1 MSRSHS
7 PSKKKHKKSK
17 KHKRDSS
24 SDTSSGHEK
33 KKKHKKHKK
42 KKDSEKKHSKTKRE
56 SETQSKPAETS
67 GEPLFEFQARRL
79 KETSAALARL
89 PAATPK
95 AIVESN
101 PEEKARVS
109 GPMSKQDYDKVNS
122 QIREVRDPKVDWSSS
137 FGAWG
142 RRNSGTN
149 CEQRGAAKDPPFGN
163 HLGWCYDVWCTQLI
177 VWSPLFV
184 FFSSSFSH
192 IDTFSS
198 LECST
203 TVFTRHQGG

>member
-79 KETSAALARL
+79 KETSATLARL

-122 QIREVRDPKVDWSSS
+122 QIREVRDPKTGRVRLVRGEGEILEQIVSKEEQQKIRRLATTWDGVMMY
-137 FGAWG
+137 GAP
-142 RRNSGTN
+142 S
-149 CEQRGAAKDPPFGN
+149 
-163 HLGWCYDVWCTQLI
+163 
-177 VWSPLFV
+177 
-184 FFSSSFSH
+184 
-192 IDTFSS
+192 
-198 LECST
+198 
-203 TVFTRHQGG
+203 